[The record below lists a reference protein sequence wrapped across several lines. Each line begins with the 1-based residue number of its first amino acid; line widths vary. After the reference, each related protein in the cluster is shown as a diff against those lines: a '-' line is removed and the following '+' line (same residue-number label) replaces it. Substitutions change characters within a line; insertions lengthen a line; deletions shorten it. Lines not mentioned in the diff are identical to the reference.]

1 MLNKKKLKVIA
12 NSLGIKVTFNSNKPG
27 FISKSNKRFYSFSD
41 LNKIIDKRL
50 EWRIWIMKFHM
61 KQYMVIV

>member
-12 NSLGIKVTFNSNKPG
+12 NSLGIKVAFNSNKPG
-27 FISKSNKRFYSFSD
+27 FISKNNKRFYSFSD
-41 LNKIIDKRL
+41 LNKIINKRL

>member
-41 LNKIIDKRL
+41 LNKIIDKS
-50 EWRIWIMKFHM
+50 F
-61 KQYMVIV
+61 QS

>member
-1 MLNKKKLKVIA
+1 MLDKKKLKVIA

-27 FISKSNKRFYSFSD
+27 FISKNNKRFYSFSD

-50 EWRIWIMKFHM
+50 E
-61 KQYMVIV
+61 

>member
-27 FISKSNKRFYSFSD
+27 FISKNNKKVYSFSD
-41 LNKIIDKRL
+41 LYKIIDKRIGGKKYG
-50 EWRIWIMKFHM
+50 R
-61 KQYMVIV
+61 

>member
-1 MLNKKKLKVIA
+1 MLDKKKLKVIA

-50 EWRIWIMKFHM
+50 E
-61 KQYMVIV
+61 